1 MYRAKGR
8 FWEIDF
14 LRGLAVVLML
24 GYHFLYDLDFFRLAE
39 FELNSGLLS
48 YIGRGAAE
56 MFILV
61 SGAALSISY
70 SRANGAGA
78 SSPTSAS
85 HSSSTLAS
93 FSAISSSSALTTS
106 AFPSKLFRKYLR
118 RGLKLFTLGLVLT
131 AVTRVFLPER
141 YILFGILHFFG
152 VSAILAYPYLRL
164 KEANLLMALLFFIP
178 GYWLGTRTFGFS
190 TLIWL
195 GFRPEHFQALDY
207 FPVFPWFGMV
217 LLGIYLGNSLYAG
230 GIRQFAVPAFEGSG
244 AVKGFAWLG
253 KHSLFIYFIHQPLF
267 LALLWTAG
275 YLDLNLI

>member
-1 MYRAKGR
+1 MYRAQGR

-39 FELNSGLLS
+39 FELNSGFLS
-48 YIGRGAAE
+48 YIGRGSAE

-70 SRANGAGA
+70 SRANGPG
-78 SSPTSAS
+78 SSAS
-85 HSSSTLAS
+85 HSLSSSTLHLT
-93 FSAISSSSALTTS
+93 SSS

-118 RGLKLFTLGLVLT
+118 RGLKLFALGLVLT

-164 KEANLLMALLFFIP
+164 KEANLLMALLFLIP

-190 TLIWL
+190 TLVWL

-230 GIRQFAVPAFEGSG
+230 GIRQFAVPA
-244 AVKGFAWLG
+244 L
-253 KHSLFIYFIHQPLF
+253 
-267 LALLWTAG
+267 
-275 YLDLNLI
+275 

>member
-1 MYRAKGR
+1 M
-8 FWEIDF
+8 
-14 LRGLAVVLML
+14 
-24 GYHFLYDLDFFRLAE
+24 
-39 FELNSGLLS
+39 
-48 YIGRGAAE
+48 
-56 MFILV
+56 
-61 SGAALSISY
+61 
-70 SRANGAGA
+70 
-78 SSPTSAS
+78 
-85 HSSSTLAS
+85 
-93 FSAISSSSALTTS
+93 
-106 AFPSKLFRKYLR
+106 
-118 RGLKLFTLGLVLT
+118 LT

-164 KEANLLMALLFFIP
+164 KEANLLMALLFLIP

-207 FPVFPWFGMV
+207 FPVFPWFGMI

-230 GIRQFAVPAFEGSG
+230 GIRQFAVPALESSG
-244 AVKGFAWLG
+244 AVKGFSWLG